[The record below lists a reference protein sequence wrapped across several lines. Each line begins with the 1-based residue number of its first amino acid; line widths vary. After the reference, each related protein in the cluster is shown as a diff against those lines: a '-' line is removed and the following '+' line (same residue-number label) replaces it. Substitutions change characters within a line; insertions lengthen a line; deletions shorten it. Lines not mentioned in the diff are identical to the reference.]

1 MAKIQENI
9 INNSTPGGFKKKG
22 IEALIVLITNQAMIF
37 ADRIVPALEKQL
49 IKLEGD
55 CPTPSE
61 LSNVINVRNN
71 VLNQANSIAK
81 ILKGVTFT
89 VGLAKLGINTLIDL
103 IIALKTAKI
112 TASLAAKFLPF
123 VPGAV
128 PAAISDLDDLITN
141 KTFDKFGNSKISPTK
156 FAIDSISI
164 PIALMA
170 FYVNE
175 FITKLELL
183 DNKIKTCQPDII
195 LPSPSSELVEV
206 SKAQQQAEESPNFS
220 SYQGFIF
227 EIEEIPFSPT
237 VNRKRAL
244 GKNQDGITLI
254 QTQLSFTP
262 SDKILIDELKFI
274 IDRDNLK
281 AY

>member
-156 FAIDSISI
+156 FAIDSISRR
-164 PIALMA
+164 
-170 FYVNE
+170 
-175 FITKLELL
+175 
-183 DNKIKTCQPDII
+183 
-195 LPSPSSELVEV
+195 
-206 SKAQQQAEESPNFS
+206 FS
-220 SYQGFIF
+220 Q
-227 EIEEIPFSPT
+227 
-237 VNRKRAL
+237 KR
-244 GKNQDGITLI
+244 
-254 QTQLSFTP
+254 
-262 SDKILIDELKFI
+262 
-274 IDRDNLK
+274 
-281 AY
+281 